1 MLQPKFQ
8 LTRLA
13 LSYWTS
19 RESLSAWTFTLLV
32 TLCTIIIVIL
42 NLLLNKW
49 QAGFYNQLQQYN
61 VAGFMDTL
69 LQFLLISCIYVVSS
83 GYQAYFR
90 LILQLRWRQ
99 WLTEGYI
106 QLWLHNR
113 TYYHLTILGSSI
125 DNPAQRISEDIHLF
139 VTHTLDL
146 ILGLLRHI
154 VTLVAFS
161 MVLWQLSGTIT
172 VVWQGQEFIIAGY
185 MVWAAFLYSA
195 LGTWVTVRIGRPL
208 VTQSV
213 NQQTNEAEFRA
224 CLDRLKE
231 HDECIVLYGGEG
243 KEQLNLMKHFK
254 KIALNCLNI
263 ARSTK
268 TLTLLSTAYSQGSV
282 VFAFLVAAP
291 RYFNNEIQLG
301 QLFEISGAYWYVHSA
316 LSYIIDSYNK
326 VALWKALTYRL
337 DHFSFAMT
345 EVHHLA
351 KAEGSIMLHKTSCL
365 KIANLT
371 VLSLSGEKLIKNL
384 TFDLQMKDRLLI
396 SGPTGSGKTTLFRT
410 LSGVWPNF
418 TGQVIKPA
426 NQYTLFLP
434 QTPYFPIDTLRN
446 VILYPHITQ
455 DYSDEKLAD
464 ILLHCKLPR
473 LADKLSH
480 VDDWGKLLSVGEQQC
495 LSIARAILHQPK
507 WLFLDE
513 ATASMD
519 TETEHHIYCLLQ
531 QTMPNTALISIGHR
545 ETLHE
550 HHNLNLQIDKNGNWK
565 LRTLAN
571 PSKSNNKTAFII

>member
-1 MLQPKFQ
+1 MQPKFQ

-32 TLCTIIIVIL
+32 TVCTIIIVML

-69 LQFLLISCIYVVSS
+69 LQFLFISCIYVVSS

-99 WLTEGYI
+99 WLTKRYI

-113 TYYHLTILGSSI
+113 TYYHLNILGSNI
-125 DNPAQRISEDIHLF
+125 DNPAQRISEDVNLF

-146 ILGLLRHI
+146 ILGLLRHT

-172 VVWQGQEFIIAGY
+172 VAWHGQKFIISGY

-195 LGTWVTVRIGRPL
+195 LGTWVTVRVGRPL

-231 HDECIVLYGGEG
+231 HDECVVLYGGES
-243 KEQLNLMKHFK
+243 KEQLNLMKHFQ
-254 KIALNCLNI
+254 KIALNCLHI
-263 ARSTK
+263 ATSTK
-268 TLTLLSTAYSQGSV
+268 TLTLLSAAYSQGSV

-345 EVHHLA
+345 EVQHLA
-351 KAEGSIMLHKTSCL
+351 RTEGSIMLHRKPCL
-365 KIANLT
+365 EIANLT
-371 VLSLSGEKLIKNL
+371 VLSLSGEKLINNM

-410 LSGVWPNF
+410 LAGVWPNF

-426 NQYTLFLP
+426 NQYIMFLP

-446 VILYPHITQ
+446 VILYPHVTQ
-455 DYSDEKLAD
+455 TYSDEKLAE
-464 ILLHCKLPR
+464 ILRRCKLPQ
-473 LADKLSH
+473 LVSKLSQ
-480 VDDWGKLLSVGEQQC
+480 VNDWGKLLSVGEQQC
-495 LSIARAILHQPK
+495 LSIARAILHQPE

-519 TETEHHIYCLLQ
+519 TETEHHMYRLLQ

-550 HHNLNLQIDKNGNWK
+550 HHNLNLHIDKAGNWH
-565 LRTLAN
+565 LRTLGN
-571 PSKSNNKTAFII
+571 PSNPNNKTAFIL